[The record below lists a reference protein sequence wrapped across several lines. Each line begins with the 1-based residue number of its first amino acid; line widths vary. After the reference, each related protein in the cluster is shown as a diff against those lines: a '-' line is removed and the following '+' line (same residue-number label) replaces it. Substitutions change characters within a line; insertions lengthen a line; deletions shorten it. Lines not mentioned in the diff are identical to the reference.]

1 MWKSKFYGAFVLNR
15 RVYLHAIDAHSTHW
29 LISTQAPMDSDIVRF
44 RSRGRAG
51 GKHRSLVR
59 TAATPSERQYDLP
72 PLSRVTLERIDEA
85 GSWSEFGRMPQRR
98 LYTVVVEFLA

>member
-1 MWKSKFYGAFVLNR
+1 MTSWS
-15 RVYLHAIDAHSTHW
+15 
-29 LISTQAPMDSDIVRF
+29 F

-85 GSWSEFGRMPQRR
+85 GSWTEFRKDAAPAAG
-98 LYTVVVEFLA
+98 YTVVVGVSRACILW